1 MFLRIQNPDFCL
13 VLFEVLPNMTFQNNT
28 SQCQGWTFSIS
39 KISFFK
45 MLISDFCH
53 VTFTFISWL
62 SPWQPCLI
70 HCSVPVCVNM
80 LSLMTCCHLILLHV
94 RFLPFKTFKLRNNL
108 WETHCRL
115 DLLIFMTEGLIHF
128 FCQDFQHVWGQN
140 SFVPQEEVA
149 CYLMSA
155 PLQLTAL
162 MWEPADRAKPS
173 HEPHRYDIVMH
184 YLFTRSILRARFL
197 YIYRF
202 N

>member
-1 MFLRIQNPDFCL
+1 
-13 VLFEVLPNMTFQNNT
+13 MTFQNNT

-128 FCQDFQHVWGQN
+128 FRQDFQHVWGQN

-155 PLQLTAL
+155 SLQLTAL
-162 MWEPADRAKPS
+162 RCGNLQTELSRAMS
-173 HEPHRYDIVMH
+173 HTGKILLCIIYSLAQYYALAFFTFTGLINMIHDFDIGVS
-184 YLFTRSILRARFL
+184 LLCDC
-197 YIYRF
+197 
-202 N
+202 